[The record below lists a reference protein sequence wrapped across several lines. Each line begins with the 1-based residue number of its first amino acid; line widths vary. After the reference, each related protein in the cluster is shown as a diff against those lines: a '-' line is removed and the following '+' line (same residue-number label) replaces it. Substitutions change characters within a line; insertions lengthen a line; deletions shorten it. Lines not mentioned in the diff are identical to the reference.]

1 MAKAR
6 KMNRGITGLN
16 KEHPDTSPKLVTISL
31 GHIIKNRIFME
42 AYCGS
47 NGSGWRYGNVSDSN
61 CSSCVELFRAEEEA
75 LAATKK
81 K

>member
-6 KMNRGITGLN
+6 KMNRGITGTVKN
-16 KEHPDTSPKLVTISL
+16 HPDNSPKLVTISL
-31 GHIIKNRIFME
+31 GHIIQNRIQMQ

-47 NGSGWRYGNVSDSN
+47 RGSGWRYGMINDVD
-61 CSSCVELFRAEEEA
+61 CSECVELFRAEEEA